1 MKHLKQVEKDI
12 NAVIELIL
20 NQGRNEILIKKY
32 EALVNEREE
41 LFKKAEKQD
50 EGNVPLIDSENLK
63 DLIYKYISH
72 IKVDLIRKS
81 IVVEYKK
88 KYK

>member
-1 MKHLKQVEKDI
+1 MKDLRYI
-12 NAVIELIL
+12 
-20 NQGRNEILIKKY
+20 
-32 EALVNEREE
+32 
-41 LFKKAEKQD
+41 
-50 EGNVPLIDSENLK
+50 LIDSENLK

-88 KYK
+88 KYR